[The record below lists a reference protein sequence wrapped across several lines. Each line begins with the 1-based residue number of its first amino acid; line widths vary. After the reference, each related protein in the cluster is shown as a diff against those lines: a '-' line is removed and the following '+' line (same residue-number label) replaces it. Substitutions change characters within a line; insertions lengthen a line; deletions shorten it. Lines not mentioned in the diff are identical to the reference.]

1 MKEGR
6 FQEKTV
12 RKMEIWSNNDIIN
25 RDIKNEKIVF
35 HEVLLM
41 IFRGL

>member
-1 MKEGR
+1 MR
-6 FQEKTV
+6 D
-12 RKMEIWSNNDIIN
+12 NDIIN

-35 HEVLLM
+35 HVVLLM